1 MYPMHILWVI
11 AKLFFLLSLAPA
23 VGVLVGFPLFLL
35 NEQFKMLWTEQPGTA
50 QDGLVSFST
59 IG

>member
-1 MYPMHILWVI
+1 MQILWVI

-35 NEQFKMLWTEQPGTA
+35 SERIKVLTDQAVTA
-50 QDGLVSFST
+50 PDGLISMVR

>member
-1 MYPMHILWVI
+1 MHVLWVI

-35 NEQFKMLWTEQPGTA
+35 TEQIKTLWADRPVSA
-50 QDGLVSFST
+50 RDGLVSLARL
-59 IG
+59 G

>member
-1 MYPMHILWVI
+1 MHVLWVI

-35 NEQFKMLWTEQPGTA
+35 SEQMKLIWTDQPVTA
-50 QDGLVSFST
+50 QDGLVSFGSL
-59 IG
+59 G

>member
-1 MYPMHILWVI
+1 MQILWVI

-35 NEQFKMLWTEQPGTA
+35 SERIKVLTDQAATA
-50 QDGLVSFST
+50 QDGLVSLVRL
-59 IG
+59 G

>member
-1 MYPMHILWVI
+1 MHILLVI
-11 AKLFFLLSLAPA
+11 ARLFFLLSLAPA

-35 NEQFKMLWTEQPGTA
+35 SERITVLWDDQAVTA
-50 QDGLVSFST
+50 PDGLVPLVR

>member
-1 MYPMHILWVI
+1 MHILWVI

-35 NEQFKMLWTEQPGTA
+35 SEQMKLIWMDRPVTA
-50 QDGLVSFST
+50 QDGLVSFGS

>member
-1 MYPMHILWVI
+1 MHILWVI

-35 NEQFKMLWTEQPGTA
+35 SEQIQMLWKDRPVIA
-50 QDGLVSFST
+50 QDGLVPLARL
-59 IG
+59 G

>member
-1 MYPMHILWVI
+1 MHVLWVI

-35 NEQFKMLWTEQPGTA
+35 SEQIKLIWTDQAVTA
-50 QDGLVSFST
+50 QDGLASFGSL
-59 IG
+59 G

>member
-11 AKLFFLLSLAPA
+11 AKLLFLLSLAPA

-35 NEQFKMLWTEQPGTA
+35 SEQVKMLTERPVTA
-50 QDGLVSFST
+50 QDGLVSLSSL
-59 IG
+59 G

>member
-1 MYPMHILWVI
+1 MHILLVI

-35 NEQFKMLWTEQPGTA
+35 SERIKLFWADQAVTA
-50 QDGLVSFST
+50 PDGLASLVR